1 MERIQELDTVVLHR
15 ALPDFG
21 LEAGD
26 IGTVVHSYN
35 DGEGLEVEF
44 VAGSRPTVGVATV
57 ERGDVRRIRERE
69 IMHVR
74 EITS

>member
-1 MERIQELDTVVLHR
+1 MKRIRELDTVVLHR

-21 LEAGD
+21 LVAGD
-26 IGTVVHSYN
+26 IGTVVHCYD

-44 VAGSRPTVGVATV
+44 VTGSGDTVAVATV
-57 ERGDVRRIRERE
+57 ERADIRPIRERE

-74 EITS
+74 EISS